1 MKTRCRFSLLTAML
15 AIMLVLSLSFAAIA
29 AEQPVLVVTGTDLVS
44 GATAADL
51 TENIANE
58 KAYTLEELKALGI
71 TKEAVYS
78 AINTSSTKSVYKA
91 EGVDVAALLAL
102 LNYAGDGNIAAIAGD
117 GYDATLNLNDVRYYH
132 PNFVNDDAA
141 GAVEVPVMLTWA
153 TGGKRGNLEVPAT
166 VEALEELMLIAGQ
179 LNVTDMNNPL
189 FNKGVVKILAGEELP
204 AVLTVDGKAY
214 TRAEI
219 LLMPRTE
226 ATYTYTNS
234 SGEQNDTVKGVLLAD
249 LIGDAIADNAVLSF
263 ACADGYAVKS
273 SLTYAEL
280 KAANYMLAYEKA
292 GEAVYEAEKGGG
304 PARGYFTLYGDD
316 FKPSKMISTITS
328 AAGSEPVAPTP
339 VAPVDPSPVDPVAPS
354 EPAGEWYD
362 DAVAYVTEA
371 GLMNGTDKGFEPD
384 ALASRATVVSILSR
398 LSSSDFAD
406 GTYANKFDDVAYNA
420 WYVSPVAWAADKGIA
435 QGYTDFWF
443 GPDDAVTREQLL
455 VMLANYLNV
464 YGIELPAT
472 TDVPAFTDADKISD
486 WAVEAVET
494 ICAIGL
500 VGGYPDGSFKPQQEA
515 KRSDLAAFI
524 MRFDEAVNAA
534 LAAGAADQPILLVT
548 GSGIAAL
555 DETIVNEK
563 SYTIEDLKALGLTAQ
578 QIYSAVNSSGTK
590 SIYLAEG
597 VYLADLL
604 AALNYDGTSTI
615 TAIAA
620 DGYAPK
626 VNYSDARYYYP
637 NLASDSVDGAV
648 EVEALIAW
656 ATGGERGKTDV
667 PTAVVE
673 EEALTMYVGQLAIDD
688 KNNSKFTTGLATI
701 KVGDDLEAVINI
713 AGKDY
718 TRAEIIMMPR
728 TEGTYTYQT
737 KGGETT
743 AVVRGVAFADLLA
756 GYGDA
761 DTVSFTAADGYDM
774 SAVTCTVAEARKN
787 YLLAYEK
794 QDENGNWVG
803 IFDKAKSGDGVG
815 FFTLYIKDGKP
826 SSLIDSISVTAASGI
841 DYAKSPFRHINNG
854 GHIGSSPYNIDA
866 ITGSTLTVEGPGM
879 TKSVPLS
886 IREVENQNA
895 GTVRKAYTDVN
906 GELLYEGIDL
916 YHILYGMTSGDNGIV
931 TTDKAYK
938 VTLKNRNR
946 VNIAEFTL
954 EQIKAAHEAGNPI
967 LVAYGTGFVDGS
979 AAAPFVFDDAVGSI
993 PGLYNEDGCIKLV
1006 YDHAA
1011 VEGDLNPDYD
1021 KFLSMAYIYVSEEF
1035 TPGFKHNVAPYDDPD
1050 MSQYILTIAGEE
1062 IGREINL
1069 TVDQIEALVEYDAQG
1084 NLVPGSL
1091 GHRDLY
1097 SLTNTTYWYVN
1108 EYEGIKLYELLKYL
1122 GLDPEADMA
1131 TQVTFNAYDGY
1142 KSADSFTLAE
1152 LSNPDLF
1159 GYYEKAAE
1167 DINDG
1172 KYVSDADDLLR
1183 TGFPVLLCYGVNGY
1197 PYTLNT
1203 SNEGYLSGLSN
1214 DGGPFRIIFGK
1225 REYSHV
1231 NGSNQIQKVQEVLV
1245 GADTYEYS
1253 SHKYSDKAVFNALV
1267 DEKLTVTVKG
1277 DDGTLLKDN
1286 VVFTVGQLE
1295 DLVYGEVTAQAA
1307 NAAQNKAYY
1316 EFEKGGEQ
1324 YSDLYEGIDL
1334 NYFLTKVIEIP
1345 GIKGTI
1351 TFTNAEGEEL
1361 VVSIEEALALGK
1373 NEQSGVDGL
1382 GATIA
1387 YAKNGTPLVYDKK
1400 SEGFEKKFEVADGI
1414 SLTVQN
1420 SGGPLALLI
1429 PATEGREAMS
1439 LGNLVAIDVNLE
1451 ADKYAHLSGAY
1462 EALGAA
1468 TLTVS
1473 GSGTTLTDAKVFTVA
1488 DLEGKQTIA
1497 KTAVYS
1503 FLNKK
1508 GKVSE
1513 ARYRG
1518 LDLYE
1523 FLRSTDVGLRSNAEK
1538 VIVTSTD
1545 NNVYEFTVSELMKRD
1560 YVNTVSGAA
1569 DLTIMLAYGSAAAD
1583 NADAED
1589 GLPLVAEDTDAGY
1602 VEAYDNAG
1610 GPLMLIIPQVDAED
1624 VNRSKCVKQVASIEV
1639 TASALDSW
1647 KHSVSDI
1654 YAAYNDFEFTFEV
1667 KNSDGSASWS
1677 KVYKLSELEAME
1689 AVIVRDDYVWVGQHA
1704 HEGLMIWA
1712 FIMQEAGN
1720 IVGIDNPS
1728 AITAFAKDGYSKE
1741 FISIWGL
1748 EEVQNGV
1755 KDSATGNRK
1764 HIILAYSQD
1773 GLPLVPSEGDEGYSG
1788 LAGNGYGPIRVI
1800 AHENQGACNK
1810 NVNKLVVT
1818 LNGTDPISFK

>member
-1 MKTRCRFSLLTAML
+1 ML
-15 AIMLVLSLSFAAIA
+15 AIMLVFSLSFAAIA

-78 AINTSSTKSVYKA
+78 AINDYLNTTVYKA

-102 LNYAGDGNIAAIAGD
+102 SNYAGDGNIAAKELGAG
-117 GYDATLNLNDVRYYH
+117 GYVSDVNINDARYYY
-132 PNFVNDDAA
+132 PNFKEGDDS
-141 GAVEVPVMLTWA
+141 GAIEVATILAWAEGHKKGSVEI
-153 TGGKRGNLEVPAT
+153 PA
-166 VEALEELMLIAGQ
+166 EMEDLKELLLVVGQ
-179 LNVTDMNNPL
+179 KNVTDINNPL
-189 FNKGVVKILAGEELP
+189 YNKAVGMLLAGEELP

-214 TRAEI
+214 TRAEV
-219 LLMPRTE
+219 LMMPRTE
-226 ATYTYTNS
+226 ATYTYSNS

-328 AAGSEPVAPTP
+328 AAGSEPVDPTP
-339 VAPVDPSPVDPVAPS
+339 AAPVDPAPADPVEPS
-354 EPAGEWYD
+354 VPEGNWYD

-371 GLMNGTDKGFEPD
+371 GLMTGTDKGFEPD
-384 ALASRATVVSILSR
+384 ALASRATLLTILARMAGAS
-398 LSSSDFAD
+398 FD
-406 GTYANKFDDVAYNA
+406 GSYEFNYWDVDPNA
-420 WYVSPVAWAADKGIA
+420 WYAGGIAWAVENKIA
-435 QGYTDFWF
+435 QGY
-443 GPDDAVTREQLL
+443 DATHFAPNDNITREQLCVIL
-455 VMLANYLNV
+455 INYLEA

-472 TDVPAFTDADKISD
+472 LALPTFTDGALISD
-486 WAVEAVET
+486 WALAAVQT
-494 ICAIGL
+494 ACATGL
-500 VGGYPDGSFKPQQEA
+500 IEGYPDGSFQPLDIANRAEI
-515 KRSDLAAFI
+515 AALI
-524 MRFDEAVNAA
+524 MRFDQAVKAA
-534 LAAGAADQPILLVT
+534 AEAGAADQPILIVT
-548 GSGIAAL
+548 GSGIAGL

-563 SYTIEDLKALGLTAQ
+563 SYTLEDLKALGITEQLL
-578 QIYSAVNSSGTK
+578 YSAVNSSGTK
-590 SIYLAEG
+590 SIFLAEG
-597 VYLADLL
+597 VSMSKLL
-604 AALNYDGTSTI
+604 AASNYDGVG
-615 TAIAA
+615 AISASAA
-620 DGYAPK
+620 DFTAK
-626 VNYSDARYYYP
+626 VNFSDARYYYP
-637 NLASDSVDGAV
+637 NIATGSVDGAV
-648 EVEALIAW
+648 AVDALIAW
-656 ATGGERGKTDV
+656 ARGGERGNNNAGV
-667 PTAVVE
+667 QFIPASVE
-673 EEALTMYVGQLAIDD
+673 DLDSLTLHVGQLAIDD
-688 KNNSKFTTGLATI
+688 QNNSKFTSDLSTI
-701 KVGDDLEAVINI
+701 QVGDALDTVINI
-713 AGKDY
+713 AGTDY
-718 TRAEIIMMPR
+718 TRAEILMMPR
-728 TEGTYTYQT
+728 TEGTYTYLT
-737 KGGETT
+737 KGGERTEI
-743 AVVRGVAFADLLA
+743 VRGVAFADLLA
-756 GYGDA
+756 GYDAA
-761 DTVSFTAADGYDM
+761 DTVSFTTVDNYAGISAM
-774 SAVTCTVAEARKN
+774 SCTVADAKKKN
-787 YLLAYEK
+787 YMLVYEQ
-794 QDENGNWVG
+794 QDENGAWVG
-803 IFDKAKSGDGVG
+803 LYDTDDAGNPG
-815 FFTLYIKDGKP
+815 FFSLYVEGERP
-826 SSLIDSISVTAASGI
+826 SSLINSVSVVAASGI
-841 DYAKSPFRHINNG
+841 DYAKSPFRHITNG
-854 GHIGSSPYNIDA
+854 GLIGSSPYNIDA

-886 IREVENQNA
+886 VRELENQNA
-895 GTVRKAYTDVN
+895 GTVRLAYTDVN

-916 YHILYGMTSGDNGIV
+916 YYILYGMTSGDNGIV

-954 EQIKAAHEAGNPI
+954 DQVKEAHEAGTPI

-979 AAAPFVFDDAVGSI
+979 AAAPFVFDDALGSI
-993 PGLYNEDGCIKLV
+993 DGLFNEDGCLKLV
-1006 YDHAA
+1006 YDSSSIT
-1011 VEGDLNPDYD
+1011 GDTNVGYD

-1050 MSQYILTIAGEE
+1050 MSQYILTIAGEG
-1062 IGREINL
+1062 IGREINM
-1069 TVDQIEALVEYDAQG
+1069 TVEQIEALVEYDA
-1084 NLVPGSL
+1084 NNDLIPGSL

-1122 GLDPEADMA
+1122 GLDPEFDMS
-1131 TQVTFNAYDGY
+1131 TVVTFNASDTF

-1152 LSNPDLF
+1152 LANPDLF

-1167 DINDG
+1167 DVNDG
-1172 KYVSDADDLLR
+1172 LYVSDDDDLLR

-1197 PYTLNT
+1197 PYTLNS

-1231 NGSNQIQKVQEVLV
+1231 NGSNQIQKVQEVIV
-1245 GADTYEYS
+1245 GDDTYEYS
-1253 SHKYSDKAVFNALV
+1253 SHKYSDQAVFQALV
-1267 DEKLTVTVKG
+1267 DEELTITVKG

-1295 DLVYGEVTAQAA
+1295 DLVYGKDVTLQTSRE
-1307 NAAQNKAYY
+1307 AQNKAYY
-1316 EFEKGGEQ
+1316 EFAKGGSQ

-1334 NYFLTKVIEIP
+1334 NYFLTQVLQIP

-1351 TFTNAEGEEL
+1351 TFTDAEGEEL

-1373 NEQSGVDGL
+1373 NEQSGVSGL

-1387 YAKNGTPLVYDKK
+1387 FAKNGTPLVYDKN

-1414 SLTVQN
+1414 SLTIQN

-1429 PATEGREAMS
+1429 PATDSREAMS
-1439 LGNLVAIDVNLE
+1439 LANLVAIDVNLE
-1451 ADKYAHLSGAY
+1451 ADKYAHLSGEY
-1462 EALGAA
+1462 EALGAN
-1468 TLTVS
+1468 TLTIS

-1503 FLNKK
+1503 FKNKS
-1508 GKVSE
+1508 GTVSE
-1513 ARYRG
+1513 VRYRG

-1545 NNVYEFTVSELMKRD
+1545 NNVYEFTVSELMKKT

-1569 DLTIMLAYGSAAAD
+1569 DLSIMLAYGSAAAD
-1583 NADAED
+1583 NADVED
-1589 GLPLVAEDTDAGY
+1589 GLPLVVDKGDAGY
-1602 VEAYDNAG
+1602 DAAYENAG
-1610 GPLMLIIPQVDAED
+1610 GPLMLIIPQKDADD
-1624 VNRSKCVKQVASIEV
+1624 VNKSNCIKNVASIEI
-1639 TASALDSW
+1639 TASELDSW

-1654 YAAYNDFEFTFEV
+1654 YSVYNDYEFTFEV
-1667 KNSDGSASWS
+1667 RNSDNSDTWS
-1677 KVYKLSELEAME
+1677 KTYKLSELEAMDS
-1689 AVIVRDDYVWVGQHA
+1689 IIIRDDFKSTSVNA
-1704 HEGLMIWA
+1704 HEGLMLWP
-1712 FIMQEAGN
+1712 FIEQEAGN

-1728 AITAFAKDGYSKE
+1728 AITIFSGSYSRE
-1741 FISIWGL
+1741 YISIFGL
-1748 EEVQNGV
+1748 EEVQNGI

-1764 HIILAYSQD
+1764 HIIITYSQN
-1773 GLPLVPSEGDEGYSG
+1773 GLPLVSSEGDEGYSG
-1788 LAGNGYGPIRVI
+1788 GAGNSDGPLRTIT
-1800 AHENQGACNK
+1800 HENQGACCK
-1810 NVNKLVVT
+1810 KLEKLVVT
-1818 LNGTDPISFK
+1818 LNGNDPITFK